1 MPDSIAND
9 TIGPLPWARPFS
21 TADDAPT
28 GVDVVG
34 GVTHGPVAY
43 TQGFAPEARA
53 VIPGTDSGI
62 MALVL
67 AIFLLVALS
76 MSRCRGLLRNFVRD
90 LWDIRRRQNAE
101 ASGHTIVET
110 RATVALLLL
119 TAFCEAAVVVVR
131 LGASDMAVSIGREFA
146 LMIAYMIFQLAACN
160 VVGYAFTTDAGR
172 RQWNKG
178 FIASQ
183 ALLGIVLTPV
193 AAAALFFPED
203 STMVFVVAAA
213 AYIAARVTFIAKG
226 FRLFYDNFLSLL
238 YFILYFCTLE
248 IAPVAALYL
257 ISINIIA

>member
-1 MPDSIAND
+1 MGHTPPTERRGFGPHDSRDARYR
-9 TIGPLPWARPFS
+9 GPAA
-21 TADDAPT
+21 AD
-28 GVDVVG
+28 
-34 GVTHGPVAY
+34 
-43 TQGFAPEARA
+43 
-53 VIPGTDSGI
+53 S
-62 MALVL
+62 
-67 AIFLLVALS
+67 LLRG
-76 MSRCRGLLRNFVRD
+76 SRCRSQARCLRYGRQYRARVRPD
-90 LWDIRRRQNAE
+90 D
-101 ASGHTIVET
+101 
-110 RATVALLLL
+110 
-119 TAFCEAAVVVVR
+119 R
-131 LGASDMAVSIGREFA
+131 LYD
-146 LMIAYMIFQLAACN
+146 FQLTACN
-160 VVGYAFTTDAGR
+160 VVGYAFTTDSGR